1 MLDDKELKKLIG
13 YKVGKFS
20 GEELTE
26 EDLLSVKD
34 IGISGKRLDGEEIA
48 INIEEL
54 KKLSNLEILS
64 INQMELNNETIDFL
78 GTLPRL
84 KSLMFTKC
92 SIKPN
97 TVVSL
102 KNINNLIINGC
113 TIEDHVLFFLPED
126 ATIAEEDI
134 DLENVFGKDRLRRLV
149 LAGCKV
155 PSLKPLLKC
164 DSLEKVSIEGTSI
177 EDNSIEEIK
186 GKVEVSEKEESNP
199 IR

>member
-64 INQMELNNETIDFL
+64 INQMELNNETIDFF